1 MTEVGLKVAVGAHDL
16 RSGRDLNFMISRLV
30 LHPSYRCNSYHDDV
44 ALLELVE
51 PVVWSAGVL
60 PACFPSRDI
69 PSLADREVTVAGWG
83 WTDENYSKGKITRR
97 YFIAS
102 GQANPDQKTLSFYF
116 FYIIYLLY
124 KKRYWNKQK
133 RLEGSNELNVFA

>member
-16 RSGRDLNFMISRLV
+16 RSGRNLDLMISRLV

-83 WTDENYSKGKITRR
+83 WTDENYSKGKFASRNLIK
-97 YFIAS
+97 S
-102 GQANPDQKTLSFYF
+102 GQVNIDQVKLF
-116 FYIIYLLY
+116 FCFSSSTCS
-124 KKRYWNKQK
+124 Q
-133 RLEGSNELNVFA
+133 